1 MIWYQIPMS
10 KPPKRSWRPDLRP
23 PGLHMGRGGRTKDRD
38 VSERRCIVTG
48 ETAPKAGLIRF
59 VVGPDGTV
67 VPDVLEKLPGRGMW
81 VAADRAALDKAGKG
95 QFSRSA
101 KAPVVVP
108 DGLADEVERQMV
120 RRVVDLIA
128 LARKAGLAVCGF
140 EKVKGWLAG
149 GERVRAL
156 LQASDGSERGK
167 TKLWTPEGARY
178 FGCLTAQELGLAF
191 GRGEVIHG
199 ALASGRLSDRVVEEA
214 TKLKGLR
221 EIDGGEGTVGK
232 DK

>member
-1 MIWYQIPMS
+1 
-10 KPPKRSWRPDLRP
+10 
-23 PGLHMGRGGRTKDRD
+23 MGRGGRTKDRD

-59 VVGPDGTV
+59 VIGPV
-67 VPDVLEKLPGRGMW
+67 NMVYPDVLEKLPGRGMW
-81 VAADRAALDKAGKG
+81 VTASRDALDKAGKG
-95 QFSRSA
+95 QFSKSA
-101 KAPVVVP
+101 KQAVNVP
-108 DGLADEVERQMV
+108 DGLTDEVERQLA

-128 LARKAGLAVCGF
+128 LARKAGSAVCGF
-140 EKVKGWLAG
+140 EKVKGWVSG

-191 GRGEVIHG
+191 GRGEVVHG

-214 TKLKGLR
+214 IKLKSLR
-221 EIDGGEGTVGK
+221 EIEGGEGTDRK
-232 DK
+232 DKETT